1 MRIADK
7 NVRTPINFK
16 EKTMK
21 PLTTKLMLLLLGFFL
36 AQTEWAWTQTQW
48 LEGKRLPKD
57 NLTKEQFVLQKYSEQ
72 WILLAPST
80 KMPGPI
86 AMPRPLLSKMAAAPI
101 TLQDPTPETGAFFGD
116 AVLMADLNGDGQTDA
131 IVGSPYVDMSSTLTD
146 VGQVF
151 VYFGPRYSSPPAIL
165 NDPAP
170 VNIAHFGAALAAGD
184 LNGDGH
190 QDLIV
195 GTPLSDVGSSYA
207 AGHVFVFLGGPSF
220 DATSDFVLRDPVPE
234 GGANFGT
241 AVATGDLNGDGV
253 DDLVVSA
260 DDADAGSITSAG
272 EVFVFLG
279 GNPFNT
285 VSDFTLRDPDPE
297 RSALFGSAVAIG
309 DLNGDGKKDVIVTA
323 PLSNVESAISAGQ
336 AFVFL
341 GGSAFDVVA
350 DFTLQDPY
358 PNTNIR
364 FGITAASGDINGDN
378 FEDVL
383 IGSLG
388 SLTKSD
394 IGEEVFVFLGA
405 ANFDATDDGIFRN
418 PAPDPVARFVPSLAI
433 GDVNK
438 DNIKDV
444 VMGIFGLAAN
454 GRERAGQALVFHGGT
469 PLDISVDATLQDPNP
484 EFQAHF
490 GGSVAIAHP
499 KGDILVGA
507 RGSAVFP
514 SGHRGFFGLT
524 GQGSPVK
531 FDLSTSGAAINSFAI
546 TFIGFNASFTSGAI
560 WATSYPSLAILNN
573 QIDYATSTDTL
584 RGTFATTDR
593 LEGTVS
599 SRRTSGTQ
607 VYRTGMMDLF
617 AKRGG
622 FAGEAFVFPI
632 EPLPQPATISLNP
645 TTFQFTATQ
654 GGGNPSPKTLNIGNS
669 GGSALNWSATD
680 NATWLT
686 LSPTSGS
693 VAVGGNQNVTLS
705 VNISGLAAGTY
716 NATITLADPNATNS
730 PQTAAVTLV
739 IQQTPKPTISLSPTA
754 FQFTAIQG
762 GSNPSTQT
770 LSIGNSGSNTLNWSA
785 SDNATWLTLL
795 PTSGSVSVGGN
806 QNVTLS
812 VNIAGLAAGTY
823 TATITVTDPNA
834 TNSPRTAAVTLTM
847 PSGSY
852 FVDSGI
858 NLTPMRSGAA
868 AWGDYDAD
876 GDLDILMTGR
886 RDNNFYAMIYRNNG
900 NGTFT
905 NLNAALA
912 PVAYGNAAWG
922 DYDHDGD
929 LDVLLAGW
937 DNTKDLLHVYKNV
950 GNGNF
955 VKLSQELKATG
966 YMDAEWG
973 DMDNDG
979 DLDIVVSGF
988 ENNTTP
994 VVYLYANNKNDSFTF
1009 APLSLTTPVY
1019 DGSVSVGDSDN
1030 DGDLDL
1036 LLTGR
1041 RESAVHTLLYRNDGN
1056 LRFSLSNA
1064 TFRGVHS
1071 SGSSTKFGDHD
1082 NDGDLDI
1089 AVMGNDL
1096 AGNYYTMIYRNDG
1109 NNSFSQFG
1117 AGLANQRDGN
1127 MAWGDYDNDGDLDL
1141 LVSGFDGF
1149 NDHVKLYRNDGNGR
1163 YTRVSDNFVEAIGAC
1178 QWGDY
1183 DNDGDLDVLLI
1194 GWDGAANHFAKIYR
1208 NENAPKNNR
1217 PTPPINLKSSFVN
1230 GALTLSWEA
1239 AADEKT
1245 PAKGLCYNLRVGTV
1259 RGGKEMMAAH
1269 ANSDGALTTPSFG
1282 NVQQNKTWVLRG
1294 LNPNLTCYWA
1304 VQAIDGCFAGSG
1316 WATAEVI
1323 TSVAG
1328 NRSEAPLQYALQQ
1341 NYPNPFNPATKI
1353 SFTLAEP
1360 SQMRLQIYD
1369 VTGKLIK
1376 VLLEAKYGAG
1386 AHQLEW
1392 DGRDTRGQKVASG
1405 VYFYSLRA
1413 NKFEA
1418 IRKMVLAQ

>member
-21 PLTTKLMLLLLGFFL
+21 PHTMKLTLILLGIFL
-36 AQTEWAWTQTQW
+36 AHTEWAWTQTQW

-57 NLTKEQFVLQKYSEQ
+57 NLTKEQFVLQKYSEH

-190 QDLIV
+190 KDLIV

-220 DATSDFVLRDPVPE
+220 DATSDFTLRDPVPE
-234 GGANFGT
+234 AYANFGT
-241 AVATGDLNGDGV
+241 AVATGDLNGDGI
-253 DDLVVSA
+253 DDLVVGA
-260 DDADAGSITSAG
+260 DDADAGSTNNVG
-272 EVFVFLG
+272 EAFVFLG

-285 VSDFTLRDPDPE
+285 VSDFTLRDPAPE
-297 RSALFGSAVAIG
+297 RSAIFGSAVAIG

-341 GGSAFDVVA
+341 GGSAFDTVA

-358 PNTNIR
+358 PASNIR
-364 FGITAASGDINGDN
+364 FGLAATSGDINGDN
-378 FEDVL
+378 FEDVV

-388 SLTKSD
+388 SLTTSH
-394 IGEEVFVFLGA
+394 IGEEAFVFLGA
-405 ANFDATDDGIFRN
+405 ANFDVTDDGILRN
-418 PAPDPVARFVPSLAI
+418 PAPDPIARFAPSLAI

-444 VMGIFGLAAN
+444 VVGVFGLAAN
-454 GRERAGQALVFHGGT
+454 GHEGAGQALVFHGGS
-469 PLDISVDATLQDPNP
+469 PLNTTVDATLQDPNP

-490 GGSVAIAHP
+490 GGSVAVAHP

-507 RGSAVFP
+507 RGSAIFP

-524 GQGSPVK
+524 DQGSAVK
-531 FDLSTSGAAINSFAI
+531 FDLSTSGASINSFSIA
-546 TFIGFNASFTSGAI
+546 FLGLNSSFTLGSI
-560 WATSYPSLAILNN
+560 WVTSYPSLAIANN
-573 QIDYATSTDTL
+573 QINYTTSTDTL
-584 RGTFATTDR
+584 RATFVTTDR

-599 SRRTSGTQ
+599 SRHTSGGQ
-607 VYRTGMMDLF
+607 VYRTGMMELF

-632 EPLPQPATISLNP
+632 EPPPLPATISLNP
-645 TTFQFTATQ
+645 TTFQFSATQ
-654 GGGNPSPKTLNIGNS
+654 GGSNPSAQTLSIGNS
-669 GGSALNWSATD
+669 GASGSTLNWSATD

-693 VAVGGNQNVTLS
+693 ITAGGNQNVTL
-705 VNISGLAAGTY
+705 LA
-716 NATITLADPNATNS
+716 
-730 PQTAAVTLV
+730 
-739 IQQTPKPTISLSPTA
+739 
-754 FQFTAIQG
+754 
-762 GSNPSTQT
+762 
-770 LSIGNSGSNTLNWSA
+770 
-785 SDNATWLTLL
+785 
-795 PTSGSVSVGGN
+795 
-806 QNVTLS
+806 
-812 VNIAGLAAGTY
+812 NIAGLTDGTY
-823 TATITVTDPNA
+823 NATITVTDPNA
-834 TNSPRTAAVTLTM
+834 TNSPRTAAVTLTVT

-852 FVDSGI
+852 FVDTGI
-858 NLTPMRSGAA
+858 NLTPMRSGAGC
-868 AWGDYDAD
+868 WGDYDND

-886 RDNNFYAMIYRNNG
+886 RDNTFYTMIYRNNG

-912 PVAYGNAAWG
+912 PVAYGNASWG

-937 DNTKDLLHVYKNV
+937 DNTKDLLHVYKNI
-950 GNGNF
+950 GNGSF

-979 DLDIVVSGF
+979 DLDVVVSGF
-988 ENNTTP
+988 ENNTTS
-994 VVYLYANNKNDSFTF
+994 VVYLYVNNRNDSFSF
-1009 APLSLTTPVY
+1009 SPLSLTTPVH
-1019 DGSVSVGDSDN
+1019 DGSVTVGDSDN
-1030 DGDLDL
+1030 DGDMDL

-1041 RESAVHTLLYRNDGN
+1041 RESTLHTLLYRNDGN
-1056 LRFSLSNA
+1056 LRFSLSNNLH
-1064 TFRGVHS
+1064 GVYS

-1096 AGNYYTMIYRNDG
+1096 AGNYFTMIYRNNG
-1109 NNSFSQFG
+1109 NNSFTQLS
-1117 AGLANQRDGN
+1117 ADLANQKDGN

-1163 YTRVSDNFVEAIGAC
+1163 YARVSDNFVEAIGAC

-1217 PTPPINLKSSFVN
+1217 PAPPINLKSSFVN

-1239 AADEKT
+1239 ATDEKT

-1294 LNPNLTCYWA
+1294 LNPNLTYYWA

-1360 SQMRLQIYD
+1360 SQVRLQIYD